1 MKSGLF
7 ILIVC
12 LLFPAY
18 VCADTSKHALE
29 ENRKLLHSLD
39 SLLEQQDLFVRVK
52 EERIKQLKMQY
63 SRVKDVKELYAMNR
77 MVYLEY
83 RVYDA
88 DSALHYIN
96 KNIQLAQQTNN
107 RTWEVVSLLEQ
118 SFVLTSS
125 GLLTEALKAVSD
137 IQPEELPQ
145 NLRSEYFGRLCT
157 LYSRLRDY
165 SSENSQLSEHYNN
178 LQKAFRDS
186 VYLTATPDE
195 LRYWNCRAWLYLGTP
210 EIEPVKQA
218 FEENKQTLS
227 NDSRKYSIATYNLS
241 AIYRSENNESKYL
254 ENLILSAMADIRSVN
269 GDIGSLQEIAEYL
282 FKHGEIDRAY
292 NYILYCSQKAML
304 FHNRVRIVKMSHLQ
318 NQIYKAYQEQSRTQQ
333 KRLQAS
339 LIAVSF
345 LFLVL
350 IGAFLFIRK
359 QMRRLKEANL
369 KLDSTNQKLSVNMDA
384 LSTAHQ
390 RLEEVNMQLKDLNTQ
405 LQEVNDQL
413 RESNYVKEE
422 YIGYVF
428 NICSTYISKLEEF
441 RKNINRKLKVGQIE
455 DVKAI
460 TDSSATASNELK
472 EFYQNFDTIFL
483 HLYPDFV
490 GDFNALLLPEE
501 RIELKEGELL
511 NTELRIHALIRLGIT
526 DSVKI
531 ADFLHCSAQTVYNNR
546 LRTRNKI
553 HYPERRFYK
562 CSEKA
567 RKIQSVSP
575 ALYYRF
581 HLKSLLP
588 SLSFSEN
595 NTNNQA
601 FIHFNSLLRLFTSQ
615 SKQPLL
621 RIPLPQRSKLKTYV
635 NY

>member
-350 IGAFLFIRK
+350 IGALLFIRK

-369 KLDSTNQKLSVNMDA
+369 KLDNTNQKLSVNMDA

-455 DVKAI
+455 DVKAM

-546 LRTRNKI
+546 LRTRSKSIIPKEDFINAVKKLGK
-553 HYPERRFYK
+553 YK
-562 CSEKA
+562 A
-567 RKIQSVSP
+567 
-575 ALYYRF
+575 
-581 HLKSLLP
+581 
-588 SLSFSEN
+588 
-595 NTNNQA
+595 
-601 FIHFNSLLRLFTSQ
+601 
-615 SKQPLL
+615 
-621 RIPLPQRSKLKTYV
+621 
-635 NY
+635 

>member
-195 LRYWNCRAWLYLGTP
+195 LRYWNCRAWLYMGTP

-390 RLEEVNMQLKDLNTQ
+390 RLEEVNIQLKDLNTQ

-455 DVKAI
+455 DVKAM

-526 DSVKI
+526 DSVKM

-546 LRTRNKI
+546 LRTRNKSI
-553 HYPERRFYK
+553 IPKEDFINAVKKLGKYK
-562 CSEKA
+562 A
-567 RKIQSVSP
+567 
-575 ALYYRF
+575 
-581 HLKSLLP
+581 
-588 SLSFSEN
+588 
-595 NTNNQA
+595 
-601 FIHFNSLLRLFTSQ
+601 
-615 SKQPLL
+615 
-621 RIPLPQRSKLKTYV
+621 
-635 NY
+635 

>member
-52 EERIKQLKMQY
+52 EKRIKQLKMQY

-390 RLEEVNMQLKDLNTQ
+390 RLEEVNIQLKDLNTQ

-546 LRTRNKI
+546 LRTRNKSI
-553 HYPERRFYK
+553 IPKEDFINAVKKLGKYK
-562 CSEKA
+562 A
-567 RKIQSVSP
+567 
-575 ALYYRF
+575 
-581 HLKSLLP
+581 
-588 SLSFSEN
+588 
-595 NTNNQA
+595 
-601 FIHFNSLLRLFTSQ
+601 
-615 SKQPLL
+615 
-621 RIPLPQRSKLKTYV
+621 
-635 NY
+635 

>member
-1 MKSGLF
+1 MKSDLF
-7 ILIVC
+7 ILIIC

-18 VCADTSKHALE
+18 ACADTSKHALE

-241 AIYRSENNESKYL
+241 AIYRSENNDSKYL

-455 DVKAI
+455 DVKAM

-546 LRTRNKI
+546 LRTRNKSI
-553 HYPERRFYK
+553 IPKEDFINAVKKLGKYK
-562 CSEKA
+562 A
-567 RKIQSVSP
+567 
-575 ALYYRF
+575 
-581 HLKSLLP
+581 
-588 SLSFSEN
+588 
-595 NTNNQA
+595 
-601 FIHFNSLLRLFTSQ
+601 
-615 SKQPLL
+615 
-621 RIPLPQRSKLKTYV
+621 
-635 NY
+635 

>member
-210 EIEPVKQA
+210 KIEPVKQA

-318 NQIYKAYQEQSRTQQ
+318 NQINKAYQEQSRTQQ

-546 LRTRNKI
+546 LRTRNKSI
-553 HYPERRFYK
+553 IPKEDFINAVKKLGKYK
-562 CSEKA
+562 A
-567 RKIQSVSP
+567 
-575 ALYYRF
+575 
-581 HLKSLLP
+581 
-588 SLSFSEN
+588 
-595 NTNNQA
+595 
-601 FIHFNSLLRLFTSQ
+601 
-615 SKQPLL
+615 
-621 RIPLPQRSKLKTYV
+621 
-635 NY
+635 

>member
-145 NLRSEYFGRLCT
+145 NLRSEYFGGLCT

-369 KLDSTNQKLSVNMDA
+369 KLDSTNQKLSVKMDA

-441 RKNINRKLKVGQIE
+441 RKSINRKLKVGQIE
-455 DVKAI
+455 DVKTM

-531 ADFLHCSAQTVYNNR
+531 ADFLHYSAQTVYNNR
-546 LRTRNKI
+546 LRTRNKSI
-553 HYPERRFYK
+553 IPKEDFINAVKKLGKYK
-562 CSEKA
+562 A
-567 RKIQSVSP
+567 
-575 ALYYRF
+575 
-581 HLKSLLP
+581 
-588 SLSFSEN
+588 
-595 NTNNQA
+595 
-601 FIHFNSLLRLFTSQ
+601 
-615 SKQPLL
+615 
-621 RIPLPQRSKLKTYV
+621 
-635 NY
+635 

>member
-195 LRYWNCRAWLYLGTP
+195 LRYWNCRAWLYMGTP

-318 NQIYKAYQEQSRTQQ
+318 NQVYKAYQEQSRTQQ

-390 RLEEVNMQLKDLNTQ
+390 RLEEVNIQLKDLNTQ

-455 DVKAI
+455 DVKAM

-546 LRTRNKI
+546 LRTRNKSI
-553 HYPERRFYK
+553 IPKEDFINAVKKLGKYK
-562 CSEKA
+562 A
-567 RKIQSVSP
+567 
-575 ALYYRF
+575 
-581 HLKSLLP
+581 
-588 SLSFSEN
+588 
-595 NTNNQA
+595 
-601 FIHFNSLLRLFTSQ
+601 
-615 SKQPLL
+615 
-621 RIPLPQRSKLKTYV
+621 
-635 NY
+635 

>member
-165 SSENSQLSEHYNN
+165 SSENFQLSEYYND

-390 RLEEVNMQLKDLNTQ
+390 RLEEANMQLKDLNTQ

-455 DVKAI
+455 DVKAM

-546 LRTRNKI
+546 LRTRNKSI
-553 HYPERRFYK
+553 IPKEDFINAVKKLGKYK
-562 CSEKA
+562 A
-567 RKIQSVSP
+567 
-575 ALYYRF
+575 
-581 HLKSLLP
+581 
-588 SLSFSEN
+588 
-595 NTNNQA
+595 
-601 FIHFNSLLRLFTSQ
+601 
-615 SKQPLL
+615 
-621 RIPLPQRSKLKTYV
+621 
-635 NY
+635 

>member
-39 SLLEQQDLFVRVK
+39 ILLEQQDLFVRVK

-241 AIYRSENNESKYL
+241 AIYRSENNDSKYL

-455 DVKAI
+455 DVKAM

-546 LRTRNKI
+546 LRTRNKSI
-553 HYPERRFYK
+553 IPKEDFINAVKKLGKYK
-562 CSEKA
+562 A
-567 RKIQSVSP
+567 
-575 ALYYRF
+575 
-581 HLKSLLP
+581 
-588 SLSFSEN
+588 
-595 NTNNQA
+595 
-601 FIHFNSLLRLFTSQ
+601 
-615 SKQPLL
+615 
-621 RIPLPQRSKLKTYV
+621 
-635 NY
+635 

>member
-39 SLLEQQDLFVRVK
+39 SLLGQQDLFVRVK

-390 RLEEVNMQLKDLNTQ
+390 RLEEVNIQLKDLNTQ

-455 DVKAI
+455 DVKAM

-546 LRTRNKI
+546 LRTRNKSI
-553 HYPERRFYK
+553 IPKEDFINAVKKLGKYK
-562 CSEKA
+562 A
-567 RKIQSVSP
+567 
-575 ALYYRF
+575 
-581 HLKSLLP
+581 
-588 SLSFSEN
+588 
-595 NTNNQA
+595 
-601 FIHFNSLLRLFTSQ
+601 
-615 SKQPLL
+615 
-621 RIPLPQRSKLKTYV
+621 
-635 NY
+635 

>member
-18 VCADTSKHALE
+18 ACADTSKHALE

-52 EERIKQLKMQY
+52 EERIQQLKMQY

-77 MVYLEY
+77 MIYLEY

-96 KNIQLAQQTNN
+96 KNIQLAQQTDN

-455 DVKAI
+455 DVKAM

-546 LRTRNKI
+546 LRTRNKSI
-553 HYPERRFYK
+553 IPKEDFINAVKKLGKYK
-562 CSEKA
+562 A
-567 RKIQSVSP
+567 
-575 ALYYRF
+575 
-581 HLKSLLP
+581 
-588 SLSFSEN
+588 
-595 NTNNQA
+595 
-601 FIHFNSLLRLFTSQ
+601 
-615 SKQPLL
+615 
-621 RIPLPQRSKLKTYV
+621 
-635 NY
+635 

>member
-195 LRYWNCRAWLYLGTP
+195 LRYWNCRAWRYLGTP

-318 NQIYKAYQEQSRTQQ
+318 NQVYKAYQEQSRTQQ

-455 DVKAI
+455 DVKAM
-460 TDSSATASNELK
+460 TDSSTTASNELK

-483 HLYPDFV
+483 HLYPNFV

-546 LRTRNKI
+546 LRTRNKSI
-553 HYPERRFYK
+553 IPKEDFINAVKKLGKYK
-562 CSEKA
+562 A
-567 RKIQSVSP
+567 
-575 ALYYRF
+575 
-581 HLKSLLP
+581 
-588 SLSFSEN
+588 
-595 NTNNQA
+595 
-601 FIHFNSLLRLFTSQ
+601 
-615 SKQPLL
+615 
-621 RIPLPQRSKLKTYV
+621 
-635 NY
+635 

>member
-195 LRYWNCRAWLYLGTP
+195 LRYWNCRAWLYMGTP

-318 NQIYKAYQEQSRTQQ
+318 NQVYKAYQEQSRTQQ

-390 RLEEVNMQLKDLNTQ
+390 RLEEVNIQLKDLNTQ

-455 DVKAI
+455 DVKAM
-460 TDSSATASNELK
+460 TDSSTTASNELK

-546 LRTRNKI
+546 LRTRNKSI
-553 HYPERRFYK
+553 IPKEDFINAVKKLGKYK
-562 CSEKA
+562 A
-567 RKIQSVSP
+567 
-575 ALYYRF
+575 
-581 HLKSLLP
+581 
-588 SLSFSEN
+588 
-595 NTNNQA
+595 
-601 FIHFNSLLRLFTSQ
+601 
-615 SKQPLL
+615 
-621 RIPLPQRSKLKTYV
+621 
-635 NY
+635 

>member
-350 IGAFLFIRK
+350 IGALLFIRK

-490 GDFNALLLPEE
+490 DDFNALLLPEE

-546 LRTRNKI
+546 LRTRNKSI
-553 HYPERRFYK
+553 ISKEDFINAVKKLGKYK
-562 CSEKA
+562 A
-567 RKIQSVSP
+567 
-575 ALYYRF
+575 
-581 HLKSLLP
+581 
-588 SLSFSEN
+588 
-595 NTNNQA
+595 
-601 FIHFNSLLRLFTSQ
+601 
-615 SKQPLL
+615 
-621 RIPLPQRSKLKTYV
+621 
-635 NY
+635 

>member
-195 LRYWNCRAWLYLGTP
+195 LRYWNCRAWLYMGTP

-390 RLEEVNMQLKDLNTQ
+390 RLEEVNIQLKDLNTQ

-455 DVKAI
+455 DVKAM

-546 LRTRNKI
+546 LRTRNKSSI
-553 HYPERRFYK
+553 PKEDFINAVKKLGKYK
-562 CSEKA
+562 A
-567 RKIQSVSP
+567 
-575 ALYYRF
+575 
-581 HLKSLLP
+581 
-588 SLSFSEN
+588 
-595 NTNNQA
+595 
-601 FIHFNSLLRLFTSQ
+601 
-615 SKQPLL
+615 
-621 RIPLPQRSKLKTYV
+621 
-635 NY
+635 

>member
-7 ILIVC
+7 ILIIC

-210 EIEPVKQA
+210 KIEPVKQA

-350 IGAFLFIRK
+350 IGALLFIRK

-455 DVKAI
+455 DVKAM

-546 LRTRNKI
+546 LRTRNKSI
-553 HYPERRFYK
+553 IPKEDFINAVKKLGKYK
-562 CSEKA
+562 A
-567 RKIQSVSP
+567 
-575 ALYYRF
+575 
-581 HLKSLLP
+581 
-588 SLSFSEN
+588 
-595 NTNNQA
+595 
-601 FIHFNSLLRLFTSQ
+601 
-615 SKQPLL
+615 
-621 RIPLPQRSKLKTYV
+621 
-635 NY
+635 

>member
-145 NLRSEYFGRLCT
+145 NLRSEDFGRLCT

-195 LRYWNCRAWLYLGTP
+195 LRYWNCRAWLYMGTP

-390 RLEEVNMQLKDLNTQ
+390 RLEEVNIQLKDLNTQ

-455 DVKAI
+455 DVKAM

-546 LRTRNKI
+546 LRTRNKSI
-553 HYPERRFYK
+553 IPKEDFINAVKKLGKYK
-562 CSEKA
+562 A
-567 RKIQSVSP
+567 
-575 ALYYRF
+575 
-581 HLKSLLP
+581 
-588 SLSFSEN
+588 
-595 NTNNQA
+595 
-601 FIHFNSLLRLFTSQ
+601 
-615 SKQPLL
+615 
-621 RIPLPQRSKLKTYV
+621 
-635 NY
+635 

>member
-195 LRYWNCRAWLYLGTP
+195 LRYWNCRAWLYMGTP

-546 LRTRNKI
+546 LRTRNKSI
-553 HYPERRFYK
+553 IPKEDFINAVKKLGKYK
-562 CSEKA
+562 A
-567 RKIQSVSP
+567 
-575 ALYYRF
+575 
-581 HLKSLLP
+581 
-588 SLSFSEN
+588 
-595 NTNNQA
+595 
-601 FIHFNSLLRLFTSQ
+601 
-615 SKQPLL
+615 
-621 RIPLPQRSKLKTYV
+621 
-635 NY
+635 

>member
-18 VCADTSKHALE
+18 VCADNSKHALE

-282 FKHGEIDRAY
+282 FKHGEIDCAY

-455 DVKAI
+455 DVKAM

-490 GDFNALLLPEE
+490 GDFNALLIPEE

-546 LRTRNKI
+546 LRTRNKSI
-553 HYPERRFYK
+553 IPKEDFINAVKKLGKYK
-562 CSEKA
+562 A
-567 RKIQSVSP
+567 
-575 ALYYRF
+575 
-581 HLKSLLP
+581 
-588 SLSFSEN
+588 
-595 NTNNQA
+595 
-601 FIHFNSLLRLFTSQ
+601 
-615 SKQPLL
+615 
-621 RIPLPQRSKLKTYV
+621 
-635 NY
+635 

>member
-7 ILIVC
+7 ILIIC
-12 LLFPAY
+12 LLFPSY

-359 QMRRLKEANL
+359 QMHRLKEANL

-546 LRTRNKI
+546 LRTRNKSI
-553 HYPERRFYK
+553 ISKEDFINAVKKLGKYK
-562 CSEKA
+562 A
-567 RKIQSVSP
+567 
-575 ALYYRF
+575 
-581 HLKSLLP
+581 
-588 SLSFSEN
+588 
-595 NTNNQA
+595 
-601 FIHFNSLLRLFTSQ
+601 
-615 SKQPLL
+615 
-621 RIPLPQRSKLKTYV
+621 
-635 NY
+635 

>member
-7 ILIVC
+7 ILIVY

-546 LRTRNKI
+546 LRTRNKSI
-553 HYPERRFYK
+553 ISKEDFINAVKKLGKYK
-562 CSEKA
+562 A
-567 RKIQSVSP
+567 
-575 ALYYRF
+575 
-581 HLKSLLP
+581 
-588 SLSFSEN
+588 
-595 NTNNQA
+595 
-601 FIHFNSLLRLFTSQ
+601 
-615 SKQPLL
+615 
-621 RIPLPQRSKLKTYV
+621 
-635 NY
+635 

>member
-178 LQKAFRDS
+178 LQKTFRDS

-195 LRYWNCRAWLYLGTP
+195 LRYWNCRAWLYMGTP

-390 RLEEVNMQLKDLNTQ
+390 RLEEVNIQLKDLNTQ

-490 GDFNALLLPEE
+490 DDFNALLLPEE

-546 LRTRNKI
+546 LRTRNKSI
-553 HYPERRFYK
+553 IPKEDFINAVKKLGKYK
-562 CSEKA
+562 A
-567 RKIQSVSP
+567 
-575 ALYYRF
+575 
-581 HLKSLLP
+581 
-588 SLSFSEN
+588 
-595 NTNNQA
+595 
-601 FIHFNSLLRLFTSQ
+601 
-615 SKQPLL
+615 
-621 RIPLPQRSKLKTYV
+621 
-635 NY
+635 

>member
-186 VYLTATPDE
+186 VFLTATPDE
-195 LRYWNCRAWLYLGTP
+195 LRYWNCRAWLYMGTP

-390 RLEEVNMQLKDLNTQ
+390 RLEEVNIQLKDLNTQ

-455 DVKAI
+455 DVKAM

-546 LRTRNKI
+546 LRTRNKSI
-553 HYPERRFYK
+553 IPKEDFINAVKKLGKYK
-562 CSEKA
+562 A
-567 RKIQSVSP
+567 
-575 ALYYRF
+575 
-581 HLKSLLP
+581 
-588 SLSFSEN
+588 
-595 NTNNQA
+595 
-601 FIHFNSLLRLFTSQ
+601 
-615 SKQPLL
+615 
-621 RIPLPQRSKLKTYV
+621 
-635 NY
+635 

>member
-96 KNIQLAQQTNN
+96 KNIQLAQQTDN

-390 RLEEVNMQLKDLNTQ
+390 RLEEANMQLKDLNTQ

-455 DVKAI
+455 DVKAM

-546 LRTRNKI
+546 LRTRNKSI
-553 HYPERRFYK
+553 IPKEDFINAVKKLGKYK
-562 CSEKA
+562 A
-567 RKIQSVSP
+567 
-575 ALYYRF
+575 
-581 HLKSLLP
+581 
-588 SLSFSEN
+588 
-595 NTNNQA
+595 
-601 FIHFNSLLRLFTSQ
+601 
-615 SKQPLL
+615 
-621 RIPLPQRSKLKTYV
+621 
-635 NY
+635 

>member
-39 SLLEQQDLFVRVK
+39 SLLEQQDLFVIVK

-359 QMRRLKEANL
+359 QMHRLKEANL

-455 DVKAI
+455 DVKAM

-546 LRTRNKI
+546 LRTRNKSI
-553 HYPERRFYK
+553 IPKEDFINAVKKLGKYK
-562 CSEKA
+562 A
-567 RKIQSVSP
+567 
-575 ALYYRF
+575 
-581 HLKSLLP
+581 
-588 SLSFSEN
+588 
-595 NTNNQA
+595 
-601 FIHFNSLLRLFTSQ
+601 
-615 SKQPLL
+615 
-621 RIPLPQRSKLKTYV
+621 
-635 NY
+635 

>member
-1 MKSGLF
+1 MKSDLF
-7 ILIVC
+7 ILIIC

-18 VCADTSKHALE
+18 ACADTSKHALE

-241 AIYRSENNESKYL
+241 AIYRSENNDSKYL

-359 QMRRLKEANL
+359 QMHRLKEANL

-455 DVKAI
+455 DVKAM

-546 LRTRNKI
+546 LRTRNKSI
-553 HYPERRFYK
+553 ISKEDFINAVKKLGKYK
-562 CSEKA
+562 A
-567 RKIQSVSP
+567 
-575 ALYYRF
+575 
-581 HLKSLLP
+581 
-588 SLSFSEN
+588 
-595 NTNNQA
+595 
-601 FIHFNSLLRLFTSQ
+601 
-615 SKQPLL
+615 
-621 RIPLPQRSKLKTYV
+621 
-635 NY
+635 

>member
-210 EIEPVKQA
+210 KIEPVKQA

-359 QMRRLKEANL
+359 QMHRLKEANL

-455 DVKAI
+455 DVKAM

-546 LRTRNKI
+546 LRTRNKSI
-553 HYPERRFYK
+553 IPKEDFINAVKKLGKYK
-562 CSEKA
+562 A
-567 RKIQSVSP
+567 
-575 ALYYRF
+575 
-581 HLKSLLP
+581 
-588 SLSFSEN
+588 
-595 NTNNQA
+595 
-601 FIHFNSLLRLFTSQ
+601 
-615 SKQPLL
+615 
-621 RIPLPQRSKLKTYV
+621 
-635 NY
+635 

>member
-1 MKSGLF
+1 MKSDLF

-18 VCADTSKHALE
+18 ACADTSKHALE

-241 AIYRSENNESKYL
+241 AIYRSENNDSKYL

-359 QMRRLKEANL
+359 QMHRLKETNL

-455 DVKAI
+455 DVKAM

-546 LRTRNKI
+546 LRTRNKSI
-553 HYPERRFYK
+553 IPKEDFINAVKKLGKYK
-562 CSEKA
+562 A
-567 RKIQSVSP
+567 
-575 ALYYRF
+575 
-581 HLKSLLP
+581 
-588 SLSFSEN
+588 
-595 NTNNQA
+595 
-601 FIHFNSLLRLFTSQ
+601 
-615 SKQPLL
+615 
-621 RIPLPQRSKLKTYV
+621 
-635 NY
+635 

>member
-18 VCADTSKHALE
+18 VFADTSKHALE

-52 EERIKQLKMQY
+52 EERIQQLKMQY

-77 MVYLEY
+77 MIYLEY

-137 IQPEELPQ
+137 IRPEELPQ

-165 SSENSQLSEHYNN
+165 SSENFQLSEYYND

-455 DVKAI
+455 DVKAM

-546 LRTRNKI
+546 LRTRNKSI
-553 HYPERRFYK
+553 IPKEDFINAVKKLGKYK
-562 CSEKA
+562 A
-567 RKIQSVSP
+567 
-575 ALYYRF
+575 
-581 HLKSLLP
+581 
-588 SLSFSEN
+588 
-595 NTNNQA
+595 
-601 FIHFNSLLRLFTSQ
+601 
-615 SKQPLL
+615 
-621 RIPLPQRSKLKTYV
+621 
-635 NY
+635 

>member
-369 KLDSTNQKLSVNMDA
+369 KLDNTNQKLSVNMDA

-441 RKNINRKLKVGQIE
+441 RKSINRKLKVGQIE
-455 DVKAI
+455 DVKAM

-546 LRTRNKI
+546 LRTRNKSI
-553 HYPERRFYK
+553 IPKEDFINAVKKLGKYK
-562 CSEKA
+562 A
-567 RKIQSVSP
+567 
-575 ALYYRF
+575 
-581 HLKSLLP
+581 
-588 SLSFSEN
+588 
-595 NTNNQA
+595 
-601 FIHFNSLLRLFTSQ
+601 
-615 SKQPLL
+615 
-621 RIPLPQRSKLKTYV
+621 
-635 NY
+635 

>member
-350 IGAFLFIRK
+350 IGALLFIRK

-455 DVKAI
+455 DVKAM

-546 LRTRNKI
+546 LRTRNKSI
-553 HYPERRFYK
+553 IPKEDFINAVKKLGKYK
-562 CSEKA
+562 A
-567 RKIQSVSP
+567 
-575 ALYYRF
+575 
-581 HLKSLLP
+581 
-588 SLSFSEN
+588 
-595 NTNNQA
+595 
-601 FIHFNSLLRLFTSQ
+601 
-615 SKQPLL
+615 
-621 RIPLPQRSKLKTYV
+621 
-635 NY
+635 

>member
-18 VCADTSKHALE
+18 ACADTSKHALE

-52 EERIKQLKMQY
+52 EERIQQLKMQY

-77 MVYLEY
+77 MIYLEY

-96 KNIQLAQQTNN
+96 KNIQLAQQTDN

-490 GDFNALLLPEE
+490 DDFNALLLPEE

-546 LRTRNKI
+546 LRTRNKSI
-553 HYPERRFYK
+553 IPKEDFINAVKKLGKYK
-562 CSEKA
+562 A
-567 RKIQSVSP
+567 
-575 ALYYRF
+575 
-581 HLKSLLP
+581 
-588 SLSFSEN
+588 
-595 NTNNQA
+595 
-601 FIHFNSLLRLFTSQ
+601 
-615 SKQPLL
+615 
-621 RIPLPQRSKLKTYV
+621 
-635 NY
+635 

>member
-52 EERIKQLKMQY
+52 EERIQQLKMQY

-77 MVYLEY
+77 MIYLEY

-137 IQPEELPQ
+137 IRPEELPQ

-165 SSENSQLSEHYNN
+165 SSENFQLSEYYND

-455 DVKAI
+455 DVKAM

-546 LRTRNKI
+546 LRTRNKSI
-553 HYPERRFYK
+553 IPKEDFINAVKKLGKYK
-562 CSEKA
+562 A
-567 RKIQSVSP
+567 
-575 ALYYRF
+575 
-581 HLKSLLP
+581 
-588 SLSFSEN
+588 
-595 NTNNQA
+595 
-601 FIHFNSLLRLFTSQ
+601 
-615 SKQPLL
+615 
-621 RIPLPQRSKLKTYV
+621 
-635 NY
+635 

>member
-350 IGAFLFIRK
+350 IGALLFIRK

-369 KLDSTNQKLSVNMDA
+369 KLDNTNQKLSVNMDA

-455 DVKAI
+455 DVKAM

-490 GDFNALLLPEE
+490 SDFNALLLPEE

-546 LRTRNKI
+546 LRTRNKSI
-553 HYPERRFYK
+553 IPKEDFINAVKKLGKYK
-562 CSEKA
+562 A
-567 RKIQSVSP
+567 
-575 ALYYRF
+575 
-581 HLKSLLP
+581 
-588 SLSFSEN
+588 
-595 NTNNQA
+595 
-601 FIHFNSLLRLFTSQ
+601 
-615 SKQPLL
+615 
-621 RIPLPQRSKLKTYV
+621 
-635 NY
+635 

>member
-39 SLLEQQDLFVRVK
+39 SLLEWQDLFVRVK

-195 LRYWNCRAWLYLGTP
+195 LRYWNCRAWLYMGTP

-390 RLEEVNMQLKDLNTQ
+390 RLEEVNIQLKDLNTQ

-455 DVKAI
+455 DVKAM

-546 LRTRNKI
+546 LRTRNKSI
-553 HYPERRFYK
+553 IPKEDFINAVKKLGKYK
-562 CSEKA
+562 A
-567 RKIQSVSP
+567 
-575 ALYYRF
+575 
-581 HLKSLLP
+581 
-588 SLSFSEN
+588 
-595 NTNNQA
+595 
-601 FIHFNSLLRLFTSQ
+601 
-615 SKQPLL
+615 
-621 RIPLPQRSKLKTYV
+621 
-635 NY
+635 

>member
-52 EERIKQLKMQY
+52 EKRIKQLKMQY

-195 LRYWNCRAWLYLGTP
+195 LRYWNCRAWLYMGTP

-390 RLEEVNMQLKDLNTQ
+390 RLEEVNIQLKDLNTQ

-455 DVKAI
+455 DVKAM

-546 LRTRNKI
+546 LRTRNKSI
-553 HYPERRFYK
+553 IPKEDFINAVKKLGKYK
-562 CSEKA
+562 A
-567 RKIQSVSP
+567 
-575 ALYYRF
+575 
-581 HLKSLLP
+581 
-588 SLSFSEN
+588 
-595 NTNNQA
+595 
-601 FIHFNSLLRLFTSQ
+601 
-615 SKQPLL
+615 
-621 RIPLPQRSKLKTYV
+621 
-635 NY
+635 

>member
-88 DSALHYIN
+88 DSTLHYIN

-195 LRYWNCRAWLYLGTP
+195 LRYWNCRAWLYMGTP

-292 NYILYCSQKAML
+292 NYILYCSQKAIL

-390 RLEEVNMQLKDLNTQ
+390 RLEEVNIQLKDLNTQ

-455 DVKAI
+455 DVKAM

-546 LRTRNKI
+546 LRTRNKSI
-553 HYPERRFYK
+553 IPKEDFINAVKKLGKYK
-562 CSEKA
+562 A
-567 RKIQSVSP
+567 
-575 ALYYRF
+575 
-581 HLKSLLP
+581 
-588 SLSFSEN
+588 
-595 NTNNQA
+595 
-601 FIHFNSLLRLFTSQ
+601 
-615 SKQPLL
+615 
-621 RIPLPQRSKLKTYV
+621 
-635 NY
+635 

>member
-195 LRYWNCRAWLYLGTP
+195 LRYWNCRVWLYMGTP

-350 IGAFLFIRK
+350 IGALLFIRK
-359 QMRRLKEANL
+359 QMRRLKEAYL

-455 DVKAI
+455 DVKAM

-546 LRTRNKI
+546 LRTRNKSI
-553 HYPERRFYK
+553 IPKEDFINAVKKLGKYK
-562 CSEKA
+562 A
-567 RKIQSVSP
+567 
-575 ALYYRF
+575 
-581 HLKSLLP
+581 
-588 SLSFSEN
+588 
-595 NTNNQA
+595 
-601 FIHFNSLLRLFTSQ
+601 
-615 SKQPLL
+615 
-621 RIPLPQRSKLKTYV
+621 
-635 NY
+635 

>member
-195 LRYWNCRAWLYLGTP
+195 LRYWNCRAWLYMGTP

-350 IGAFLFIRK
+350 IGAFLFLRK

-390 RLEEVNMQLKDLNTQ
+390 RLEEVNIQLKDLNTQ

-455 DVKAI
+455 DVKAM

-546 LRTRNKI
+546 LRTRNKSI
-553 HYPERRFYK
+553 IPKEDFINAVKKLGKYK
-562 CSEKA
+562 A
-567 RKIQSVSP
+567 
-575 ALYYRF
+575 
-581 HLKSLLP
+581 
-588 SLSFSEN
+588 
-595 NTNNQA
+595 
-601 FIHFNSLLRLFTSQ
+601 
-615 SKQPLL
+615 
-621 RIPLPQRSKLKTYV
+621 
-635 NY
+635 